1 MQQQQLN
8 TPLNAQAQFR
18 GEAFQEHPYDPNYGQ
33 PDPSRIGSQAL
44 PRSPGHAT
52 HHVPHGGAYVDRLNS
67 QAQFRGEEKNAGC
80 LQRSPV
86 PPLNE
91 KQPRLNGEGPK
102 CARAC
107 MCMRA

>member
-1 MQQQQLN
+1 MQQQQLLN
-8 TPLNAQAQFR
+8 TPLNAQSQFR

-33 PDPSRIGSQAL
+33 PDPSRIGSQTQVG
-44 PRSPGHAT
+44 PGSA
-52 HHVPHGGAYVDRLNS
+52 PPSACS
-67 QAQFRGEEKNAGC
+67 EEKNAGC